1 MINMIDH
8 LMKRFWNNRIPIKHA
23 VHVCSFLISTFEG
36 IGLKELEDGEE
47 PKFVIYLRSDN
58 GVWFG
63 HGKRDVNVLISGFLL
78 LIVTVIKR

>member
-36 IGLKELEDGEE
+36 IGLMEQEDGEE
-47 PKFVIYLRSDN
+47 SKFVIYLRSHN
-58 GVWFG
+58 NSQNLWQRQYLNFAVSM
-63 HGKRDVNVLISGFLL
+63 L
-78 LIVTVIKR
+78 